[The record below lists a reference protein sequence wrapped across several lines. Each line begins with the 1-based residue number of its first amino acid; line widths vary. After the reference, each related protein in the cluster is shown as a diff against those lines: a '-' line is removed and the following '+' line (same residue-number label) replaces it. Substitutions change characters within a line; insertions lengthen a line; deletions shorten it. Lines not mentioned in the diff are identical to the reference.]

1 MVFKYAHPEWFESID
16 NPKLSAQD
24 TIILWGAGK
33 LGSVVAHALKKQ
45 GLTIEAFVDSAKDKQ
60 GTFFA
65 KNQLFLR
72 RNLKINI
79 PRQSSLYP
87 ADFHM
92 SIMN

>member
-45 GLTIEAFVDSAKDKQ
+45 G
-60 GTFFA
+60 
-65 KNQLFLR
+65 
-72 RNLKINI
+72 
-79 PRQSSLYP
+79 
-87 ADFHM
+87 
-92 SIMN
+92 